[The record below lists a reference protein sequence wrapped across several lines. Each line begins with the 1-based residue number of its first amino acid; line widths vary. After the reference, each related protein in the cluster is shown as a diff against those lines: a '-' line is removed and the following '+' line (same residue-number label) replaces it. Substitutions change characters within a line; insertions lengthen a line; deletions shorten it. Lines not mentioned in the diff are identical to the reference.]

1 MKKNMVEV
9 EVPPEGMEQAVAD
22 LARRARR
29 ASGPAFR
36 ALNALGGK
44 AEAWAAGLPEPA
56 KAAIDQAARGLLTQL
71 YKGAGH
77 ARGSLPDA
85 GRWGHRLAAAASGAA
100 GGSVGLATALVEL
113 PASVMVM
120 FGAMQQAAE
129 EAGFDPASEEVR
141 LVCLDIFGSGAPGPG
156 DDGVNST
163 FLGARMALNTAT
175 LQAVLSRILPAFSV
189 MVGKALAAKAVPVL
203 GAVAGAGINYAFT
216 DYYQE
221 VARVRFG
228 IMKLE
233 REHGTEAVHKAFRAE
248 LAVRV

>member
-1 MKKNMVEV
+1 MKKDMVEV
-9 EVPPEGMEQAVAD
+9 ELPPEEMERAVAE
-22 LARRARR
+22 LAERARR

-36 ALNALGGK
+36 ALNALGAK
-44 AEAWAAGLPEPA
+44 AEVWAAGLPEPA
-56 KAAIDQAARGLLTQL
+56 RAAIDQAARGLLTQL
-71 YKGAGH
+71 YKGAGR

-100 GGSVGLATALVEL
+100 GGSVGLATALVEM

-120 FGAMQQAAE
+120 FAAMQKAAE
-129 EAGFDPASEEVR
+129 EAGFDPGSEEVR

-175 LQAVLSRILPAFSV
+175 LQAVLSRILPAFTA
-189 MVGKALAAKAVPVL
+189 MVGKTLAAKAVPLL

-233 REHGTEAVHKAFRAE
+233 REHGREAVHKAFRAE
-248 LAVRV
+248 LAVRL